1 MDGCVCRRWGELA
14 RGAQRAPIAEEV
26 EREARMKERL
36 HRAILEGFCEAR
48 LAIRSRDYV
57 LAYRWLERTHILTQ
71 RRPLLHAKSH
81 VLMLYVG
88 MRAQDPREVLG
99 QIPRVIAALLF
110 SRVWVPRGNTGRARI
125 SAFQEMP
132 LSPELES
139 LLDEE

>member
-1 MDGCVCRRWGELA
+1 
-14 RGAQRAPIAEEV
+14 
-26 EREARMKERL
+26 MKELL

-48 LAIRSRDYV
+48 IAIRCRDFERSY
-57 LAYRWLERTHILTQ
+57 YWLERTHILTQ

-81 VLMLYVG
+81 ILMLFVG
-88 MRAQDPREVLG
+88 IRTQDPREVLG

-125 SAFQEMP
+125 SAFQVMP